1 MTGRADPPEQACA
14 EIAGRAVRYTLL
26 RTRRRSIGLH
36 VDSRGLTVRMPLR
49 ASGRWLSSVLHR
61 HADWILSK
69 LDDWARRPRPVPWDE
84 TSVFPLLGGR
94 YAYAP
99 RQGGGFDMIE
109 LGPGQ
114 LPLPLA
120 TGVAPTVVER
130 QVSAWYRAQALEC
143 FRKRVA
149 HFCHRLQLPV
159 PEVKL
164 SNART
169 QWGSCSHTTGIRL
182 SWRLAMHPL
191 HLVDYV
197 VAHEVAHLLEM
208 NHSARFWRVVA
219 RLCPEYTTARR
230 ELGALG

>member
-1 MTGRADPPEQACA
+1 MTGRSGTSEQALA
-14 EIAGRAVRYTLL
+14 KIAGREVRYTLL
-26 RTRRRSIGLH
+26 RSRRRSIGLH

-49 ASGRWLSSVLHR
+49 ASHRWLGSVLHQ
-61 HADWILSK
+61 HADWILRK
-69 LDDWARRPRPVPWDE
+69 LDEWARRPQPVPWDE
-84 TSVFPLLGGR
+84 TAVFPLLGRR
-94 YAYAP
+94 YSYAP
-99 RQGGGFDMIE
+99 RRDGNFEMTE

-120 TGVAPTVVER
+120 TGVSPAVVER
-130 QVSAWYRAQALEC
+130 QVSAWYRDRALEC
-143 FRKRVA
+143 YRERVA
-149 HFCHRLQLPV
+149 HFSLRLQLPV

-169 QWGSCSHTTGIRL
+169 QWGSCSRITGIRL

-197 VAHEVAHLLEM
+197 VAHEVAHLREM
-208 NHSARFWRVVA
+208 NHSLRFWSVVA
-219 RLCPEYTTARR
+219 RLYPDYASARR